1 MTLLKVPTQNSIQYT
16 LDSQILAGATSL
28 TLNQSVAGIV
38 QAPGVLVIDRID
50 SSGAITA
57 SKREYKTFTGVS
69 SATISGL
76 AGGLAG
82 STDQVHA
89 VGAIVEFVPDILWA
103 QSVYD
108 TLTAQHTTSGVH
120 DNTVLA
126 FLADSQTFTGAKTFG
141 SGLLLATSPKITTSL
156 DDANGNEVIKTPATA
171 SAVNEIT
178 VTNSATGNAVAIT
191 ATGGDTNIELQ
202 VGSKGNKQ
210 LKLTSGF
217 YQAAQSYSPSAAAT
231 ATLDLSL
238 GNDHVITMPAGN
250 ITIALSNEQVRQKF
264 IVSIT
269 QDGTG
274 SRTVTWF
281 STIKWAGG
289 AAPTLT
295 TTLNKRDIFGFIV
308 TGSGTYDGV
317 VVAQNV

>member
-16 LDSQILAGATSL
+16 LDSQILAGASSL
-28 TLNQSVAGIV
+28 TLNQSVSGIV

-76 AGGLAG
+76 SGGLGG

-89 VGAIVEFVPDILWA
+89 VGAIVEFIPDVVWA

-108 TLTAQHTTSGVH
+108 TITAEHTTSGVH
-120 DNTVLA
+120 DNTILA
-126 FLADSQTFTGAKTFG
+126 FLAGTQTFTGAKTFG
-141 SGLLLATSPKITTSL
+141 SGLLLATSPKITTSI

-171 SAVNEIT
+171 SAVNELTIT
-178 VTNSATGNAVAIT
+178 NAATGNAVALT

-202 VGSKGNKQ
+202 IGSKGNKQ
-210 LKLTSGF
+210 LKLTSGM
-217 YQAAQSYSPSAAAT
+217 YQGRQSYSPSAAGT

-250 ITIALSNEQVRQKF
+250 ITIALSNEQVGQKF
-264 IVSIT
+264 IVAIT

-295 TTLNKRDIFGFIV
+295 TTASKRDILGFIV

-317 VVAQNV
+317 VVGQNI